1 MTLRPVGFAAARVA
15 LHRSARSR
23 VTSFRE
29 RERIPSLFGGGVWCV
44 SFGVVSFF
52 SSYELSRDS
61 PFIASKVRAR
71 VTFVVKR

>member
-1 MTLRPVGFAAARVA
+1 MTLCSVDSTTAHVA

-29 RERIPSLFGGGVWCV
+29 RERIPGLFGGVCACADSV
-44 SFGVVSFF
+44 RCFPLDVVHA
-52 SSYELSRDS
+52 S
-61 PFIASKVRAR
+61 PFIVFKGRAR